1 MLLFGKLAIISIVLG
16 MAHSVAAVPVV
27 TVEQIKADL
36 DQARSGKNPTQ
47 AKVTEIKPLIW
58 LDGSVKHTLT
68 LTCIECPPA
77 DTAERAKIE
86 KKVLEIWKDEKNH
99 PELKEV
105 KSVIVKHAAD
115 GSSYTSEWVITEKV
129 IPLKP

>member
-1 MLLFGKLAIISIVLG
+1 MLLFGKLAVISIVLG

-47 AKVTEIKPLIW
+47 AKVTEIKPLTW
-58 LDGSVKHTLT
+58 HTLT

-115 GSSYTSEWVITEKV
+115 GSSYTAEWVITEKV
-129 IPLKP
+129 IPLKL